1 MVSCRGRAVVL
12 ACFVCVSLRGLLA
25 QPVNATAEPSPE
37 TSAKLVRGPSDALSP
52 GEAEFIRQRKE
63 VVLASLGRLN
73 ISSTADS
80 VPHIAL
86 LGSGGGQRAAVALLG
101 SLQQMGQ
108 DDLLDTLLYMGGV
121 SGSTW
126 TMALLYS
133 DPQWSVNKVF
143 SSQGVHGDIPWWSP
157 VNLIVPGPYWW
168 LKAKSKDEDFSL
180 SEVWGVLTSY
190 LFMKH
195 MDQRLLSAEAS
206 RDSTNPY
213 PVYSAIEKECFNT
226 NTTDAVWFEFTPHE
240 AGFPELGHFVSTAYL
255 GSGFE
260 GGELK
265 ERKPEMDMVQLLGI
279 VGSALANEDSIAEI
293 APPWMNKLT
302 AGTALKDHLR
312 IYFTLTILV
321 DMLDSGITNVT
332 DLAKL
337 EELQKRVS
345 DKHLEVVPL
354 HNLTKEKQ
362 VEELQRRNLALVE
375 IVQTWVKELDNGV
388 YKVAVTELMEVVL
401 PLLIKWQWG
410 TTENFVYGV
419 KDSEVPDCLQSRV
432 LNLIDAGISIN
443 LPYESFLGKKRDVD
457 LLIAPEFSAGEMFE
471 TLTLARDYAAAVGKP
486 FPVIHEQVLLDKDW
500 PKDFYVFPGENDQPT
515 IIFMPLF
522 NRINCKGLAVTVSH
536 IDVHGCPI
544 ISVWWLVYA
553 LWPKEI
559 PNVNIQNFRFIY
571 LYADRWGGSSP
582 KKIKGW
588 PMYCEMRLLNA
599 K

>member
-1 MVSCRGRAVVL
+1 MVSCRGRAAVL

-37 TSAKLVRGPSDALSP
+37 TSAKQLVRGPSKALSP

-108 DDLLDTLLYMGGV
+108 DDLLDPLLYMGGV

-133 DPQWSVNKVF
+133 DPQWSVNKEQVF
-143 SSQGVHGDIPWWSP
+143 SSVGVHGDKPWWS
-157 VNLIVPGPYWW
+157 LFTGPYWW
-168 LKAKSKDEDFSL
+168 LRAKSKDEDFSL
-180 SEVWGVLTSY
+180 SEIWGLLTSY
-190 LFMKH
+190 LFMNH
-195 MDQRLLSAEAS
+195 MDQRLLSDEAS
-206 RDSTNPY
+206 RGSTNPY

-226 NTTDAVWFEFTPHE
+226 NTTEAVWFEFTPHE
-240 AGFPELGHFVSTAYL
+240 AGFPELGLFVSTAYL

-260 GGELK
+260 GEELK

-279 VGSALANEDSIAEI
+279 VGSAFANEDSIAEI
-293 APPWMNKLT
+293 APPWMNMST
-302 AGTALKDHLR
+302 AGTALKAHLR
-312 IYFTLTILV
+312 IHFTLTILV

-332 DLAKL
+332 DLAKV
-337 EELQKRVS
+337 EDLQKRVS
-345 DKHLEVVPL
+345 DILLEEVPL
-354 HNLTKEKQ
+354 HNLTTEEQ
-362 VEELQRRNLALVE
+362 VEELQRKNLALFGS
-375 IVQTWVKELDNGV
+375 VQTWVAELDNGV
-388 YKVAVTELMEVVL
+388 YKVAVADLMEKVL

-410 TTENFVYGV
+410 TTENFLYAV

-432 LNLIDAGISIN
+432 LNLIDGGIAIN
-443 LPYESFLGKKRDVD
+443 VPYESFLGKKRDVD
-457 LLIAPEFSAGEMFE
+457 LLIAAEFSAGEMFE

-486 FPVIHEQVLLDKDW
+486 FPVIDEQVLLDKDW

-515 IIFMPLF
+515 IVFMPLF
-522 NRINCKGLAVTVSH
+522 NRINCKDEAEVKARMVEYSTFQRPFSPEKVA
-536 IDVHGCPI
+536 
-544 ISVWWLVYA
+544 A
-553 LWPKEI
+553 LQEI
-559 PNVNIQNFRFIY
+559 ARDNMRNNKDAIVREIQNAATRRQARRNVTDSA
-571 LYADRWGGSSP
+571 L
-582 KKIKGW
+582 
-588 PMYCEMRLLNA
+588 
-599 K
+599 

>member
-37 TSAKLVRGPSDALSP
+37 TSAKQLVRGPSNALSP

-126 TMALLYS
+126 TLALLYS
-133 DPQWSVNKVF
+133 DPQWSVNMEPVF
-143 SSQGVHGDIPWWSP
+143 SRLGGHRETTWLS
-157 VNLIVPGPYWW
+157 LFTGPYRW
-168 LKAKSKDEDFSL
+168 LKTKSKDEDFSL
-180 SEVWGVLTSY
+180 SEIWGLLTSY
-190 LFMKH
+190 LFMNH

-213 PVYSAIEKECFNT
+213 PVYSAIEKECFDT
-226 NTTDAVWFEFTPHE
+226 NTTEAVWFEFTPHE
-240 AGFPELGHFVSTAYL
+240 AGFPELGLFVSTAYL

-265 ERKPEMDMVQLLGI
+265 EQKPEMDMVQLQGI
-279 VGSALANEDSIAEI
+279 VGSALAHEDSIAEMV
-293 APPWMNKLT
+293 PPWMNMST
-302 AGTALKDHLR
+302 AGRPTAVKDHLR
-312 IYFTLTILV
+312 IYFTLNIL
-321 DMLDSGITNVT
+321 LELLKSGINDVT
-332 DLAKL
+332 DLAKV

-345 DKHLEVVPL
+345 DILLEEVPL
-354 HNLTKEKQ
+354 HTMTKEEQ
-362 VEELQRRNLALVE
+362 VEELQRKNLALVAS
-375 IVQTWVKELDNGV
+375 VQTWVAEMNIGLQKN
-388 YKVAVTELMEVVL
+388 A
-401 PLLIKWQWG
+401 
-410 TTENFVYGV
+410 
-419 KDSEVPDCLQSRV
+419 DSEVPDCLQSRV

-443 LPYESFLGKKRDVD
+443 MPYEPFLGKKRDVD

-486 FPVIHEQVLLDKDW
+486 FPVIDEQVLLDKDW

-522 NRINCKGLAVTVSH
+522 NRINCKDEAEVKARMVEYSTFQRPFSPEK
-536 IDVHGCPI
+536 IA
-544 ISVWWLVYA
+544 A
-553 LWPKEI
+553 LQEI
-559 PNVNIQNFRFIY
+559 ARDNMRNNKDAIVREIQNAATRRQGRRNGTDSA
-571 LYADRWGGSSP
+571 L
-582 KKIKGW
+582 
-588 PMYCEMRLLNA
+588 
-599 K
+599 

>member
-108 DDLLDTLLYMGGV
+108 DDLLDTLLYIGGV

-168 LKAKSKDEDFSL
+168 LKTKSKDEDFSL

-195 MDQRLLSAEAS
+195 MDQRLLSDEAS
-206 RDSTNPY
+206 RDNTNPY

-265 ERKPEMDMVQLLGI
+265 EQKPEMDMVQLQGI
-279 VGSALANEDSIAEI
+279 VGSALAHEDSIAEMV
-293 APPWMNKLT
+293 PSWMNMST
-302 AGTALKDHLR
+302 AGRPTAVKDHLR
-312 IYFTLTILV
+312 IYFTLNIL
-321 DMLDSGITNVT
+321 LELLKSGIKDVT
-332 DLAKL
+332 DLAKV
-337 EELQKRVS
+337 EELQKRAS
-345 DKHLEVVPL
+345 DILLEEVPL
-354 HNLTKEKQ
+354 HTMTKEEQ
-362 VEELQRRNLALVE
+362 VEELQRKNLALVAS
-375 IVQTWVKELDNGV
+375 VQTWVAEMNIGLQKN
-388 YKVAVTELMEVVL
+388 AVTELMEVVL

-410 TTENFVYGV
+410 TTENFLYAV

-432 LNLIDAGISIN
+432 LNLIDGGIAIN
-443 LPYESFLGKKRDVD
+443 MPYEPFLGKKRDVD

-522 NRINCKGLAVTVSH
+522 NRINCKDEAEVKARMVEYSTFQRPFSPEK
-536 IDVHGCPI
+536 IA
-544 ISVWWLVYA
+544 A
-553 LWPKEI
+553 LQEI
-559 PNVNIQNFRFIY
+559 ARDNMRNNKDAIVREIQNAATRRQGRRNVTDSA
-571 LYADRWGGSSP
+571 L
-582 KKIKGW
+582 
-588 PMYCEMRLLNA
+588 
-599 K
+599 

>member
-37 TSAKLVRGPSDALSP
+37 TSAKQLVRGPSDALSP

-108 DDLLDTLLYMGGV
+108 DDLLDTLLYIGGV

-126 TMALLYS
+126 TLALLYS
-133 DPQWSVNKVF
+133 DPQWSVNMEPVF
-143 SSQGVHGDIPWWSP
+143 SRLGGHRETTWLSLST
-157 VNLIVPGPYWW
+157 GPYRW
-168 LKAKSKDEDFSL
+168 LKTKSKDEDFSL
-180 SEVWGVLTSY
+180 SDIWGLLTSY
-190 LFMKH
+190 LFMNHVSLALKKGAPKTEKRSMLGEGVLVNDK
-195 MDQRLLSAEAS
+195 MDQRLLSDEAS
-206 RDSTNPY
+206 RDNTNPY

-265 ERKPEMDMVQLLGI
+265 EQKPEMDMVQLQGI
-279 VGSALANEDSIAEI
+279 VGSALAHEDSIAEMV
-293 APPWMNKLT
+293 PSWMNMST
-302 AGTALKDHLR
+302 AGRPTAVKDHLR
-312 IYFTLTILV
+312 IYFTLNIL
-321 DMLDSGITNVT
+321 LELLKSGIKDVT
-332 DLAKL
+332 DLAKV
-337 EELQKRVS
+337 EELQKRAS
-345 DKHLEVVPL
+345 DILLEEVPL
-354 HNLTKEKQ
+354 HTMTKEEQ
-362 VEELQRRNLALVE
+362 VEELQRKNLALVAS
-375 IVQTWVKELDNGV
+375 VQTWVAEMNIGLQKN
-388 YKVAVTELMEVVL
+388 AVTELMEVVL

-410 TTENFVYGV
+410 TTENFLYAV

-432 LNLIDAGISIN
+432 LNLIDGGIAIN
-443 LPYESFLGKKRDVD
+443 MPYEPFLGKKRDVD

-486 FPVIHEQVLLDKDW
+486 FPVIHEQ
-500 PKDFYVFPGENDQPT
+500 DQ
-515 IIFMPLF
+515 LQ
-522 NRINCKGLAVTVSH
+522 R
-536 IDVHGCPI
+536 
-544 ISVWWLVYA
+544 
-553 LWPKEI
+553 
-559 PNVNIQNFRFIY
+559 
-571 LYADRWGGSSP
+571 
-582 KKIKGW
+582 
-588 PMYCEMRLLNA
+588 
-599 K
+599 

>member
-37 TSAKLVRGPSDALSP
+37 TSAKQLVRGPSDALSP

-108 DDLLDTLLYMGGV
+108 DDLLDTLLYIGGV

-168 LKAKSKDEDFSL
+168 LKTKSKDEDFSL

-279 VGSALANEDSIAEI
+279 VGSALAHEDSIAEMV
-293 APPWMNKLT
+293 PSWMNMST
-302 AGTALKDHLR
+302 AGRPTAVKDHLR
-312 IYFTLTILV
+312 IYFTLNIL
-321 DMLDSGITNVT
+321 LELLKSGIKDVT
-332 DLAKL
+332 DLAKV
-337 EELQKRVS
+337 EELQKRAS
-345 DKHLEVVPL
+345 DILLEEVPL
-354 HNLTKEKQ
+354 HTMTKEEQ
-362 VEELQRRNLALVE
+362 VEELQRKNLALVAS
-375 IVQTWVKELDNGV
+375 VQTWVAEMNIGLQKN
-388 YKVAVTELMEVVL
+388 AVTELMEVVL

-410 TTENFVYGV
+410 TTENFLYAV

-432 LNLIDAGISIN
+432 LNLIDGGIAIN
-443 LPYESFLGKKRDVD
+443 MPYEPFLGKKRDVD

-486 FPVIHEQVLLDKDW
+486 FPVIHEQ
-500 PKDFYVFPGENDQPT
+500 DQ
-515 IIFMPLF
+515 LQ
-522 NRINCKGLAVTVSH
+522 R
-536 IDVHGCPI
+536 
-544 ISVWWLVYA
+544 
-553 LWPKEI
+553 
-559 PNVNIQNFRFIY
+559 
-571 LYADRWGGSSP
+571 
-582 KKIKGW
+582 
-588 PMYCEMRLLNA
+588 
-599 K
+599 